1 MILLHDI
8 SGVVYR
14 SAHKLKLTAGQQ
26 STGVIFG
33 VMNSLSSLCRQLQP
47 TQLVI
52 CFDAGRAARIAL
64 YPEYKANRKRD
75 PEFQEAIHHQ
85 IDQLKKIFQL
95 LPFISV
101 TQEGVEADDVI
112 GVLTQHLTGSMGQ
125 RVGIVTGDQDLHQL
139 VSRRSR
145 IVAYDGTPVTPS
157 LKPAQIVAFKVLVG
171 DSSDNI
177 KGVQGLGKVTA
188 NRLLAEHHSLKNIV
202 AWARQG
208 NKLGRMTLDEALPII
223 RRNLNLIRLDGR
235 LFSDDQIPAIIES
248 YEQQAG
254 CDRFVNDEALDAV
267 FRDLKFN
274 SLVQRFE
281 NFLAPFRDL
290 EVEHGKEN

>member
-14 SAHKLKLTAGQQ
+14 SAHKLKLKTGQQ

-33 VMNSLSSLCRQLQP
+33 VMNSLSSLCQQLQP
-47 TQLVI
+47 SQLVI
-52 CFDAGRAARIAL
+52 CFDAGRAARITL

-75 PEFQEAIHHQ
+75 PEFQDAIHQQ
-85 IDQLKKIFQL
+85 IDQLKQLFQL

-101 TQEGVEADDVI
+101 EQEGVEADDVI
-112 GVLTQHLTGSMGQ
+112 GVLTQYLTGCRGQ
-125 RVGIVTGDQDLHQL
+125 RVGIVTSDQDMHQL
-139 VSRRSR
+139 VSRKAR
-145 IVAYDGTPVTPS
+145 IIAYDGTPVTPA

-177 KGVQGLGKVTA
+177 KGVLGLGKVTA
-188 NRLLAEHHSLKNIV
+188 NKLLAEFGSLKAIV
-202 AWARQG
+202 NWARQG

-223 RRNLNLIRLDGR
+223 RRNLDLIRLDGR
-235 LFSDDQIPAIIES
+235 LLSDDQIPNIIEA

-254 CDRFVNDEALDAV
+254 CDRVVNDEALDAV

-290 EVEHGKEN
+290 EMITYG